1 VATARDVITASL
13 QELGV
18 LAAGEVATAAE
29 ANDGLTLLNRWLDSK
44 AAERLQIY
52 TVTRSTWT
60 IVSGL
65 GSYTVGTG
73 SATDRVSIA
82 RPVFVNKIQFVDTSM
97 DPDLEMP
104 LTLLTDST
112 YAAIGMK
119 TFTSKY
125 PQAAYYN
132 PTYPHARITFWPV
145 PTSDTLLGVIYHATA
160 VTQLPTLDTAIS
172 MPPGYELMLVKNLA
186 VQLAPSYERQ
196 VNSLLL
202 EQAREAVAIVKRANK
217 RLDDL
222 VIDRA
227 ALVQGNRWGF
237 YNIYSDS

>member
-1 VATARDVITASL
+1 VATARDIITASL

-29 ANDGLTLLNRWLDSK
+29 ANDGLALLNRWLDSK

-52 TVTRSTWT
+52 TVTRSLWAIIPNKHT
-60 IVSGL
+60 
-65 GSYTVGTG
+65 YTVGTG
-73 SATDRVSIA
+73 GNCNIA
-82 RPVFVNKIQFVDTSM
+82 RPMFVNEIQFVDTSM
-97 DPDLEMP
+97 DPDLELP
-104 LTLLTDST
+104 LTPLTDAT
-112 YAAIGMK
+112 YAAINMK
-119 TFTSKY
+119 DFGSTY

-132 PTYPHARITFWPV
+132 PTYPLASITLWPV
-145 PTSDTLLGVIYHATA
+145 PLSSTLQGVIYSATA

-186 VQLAPSYERQ
+186 VQMAPSYERQ

-202 EQAREAVAIVKRANK
+202 EQAREAVAIVKRSNK

>member
-1 VATARDVITASL
+1 VATARDIITASL

-52 TVTRSTWT
+52 TITRSTWA
-60 IVSGL
+60 IVSGT

-73 SATDRVSIA
+73 GAVNIA
-82 RPVFVNKIQFVDTSM
+82 RPVFVNEIQFVDTSM
-97 DPDLEMP
+97 DPDLELP
-104 LTLLTDST
+104 LTPLTDST
-112 YAAIGMK
+112 YAAIPMK

-132 PTYPHARITFWPV
+132 PTYPLAMITFWPV
-145 PTSDTLLGVIYHATA
+145 PTSTTLLGAIYSATA

-186 VQLAPSYERQ
+186 VQMAPSYERQ
-196 VNSLLL
+196 VNSILL
-202 EQAREAVAIVKRANK
+202 EQAREAIAIVKRSNK

-222 VIDRA
+222 VVDRV

>member
-1 VATARDVITASL
+1 VATARDIITASL

-29 ANDGLTLLNRWLDSK
+29 ANDGLALLNRWLDSK

-52 TVTRSTWT
+52 MVTRSTWA
-60 IVSGL
+60 IVSGT

-73 SATDRVSIA
+73 GSVNIA
-82 RPVFVNKIQFVDTSM
+82 RPVFINEIQFVDTSM
-97 DPDLEMP
+97 DPDLELP
-104 LTLLTDST
+104 LTPLTDAT

-132 PTYPHARITFWPV
+132 PTYPLAMITFWPV
-145 PTSDTLLGVIYHATA
+145 PTSTTLLGAIYSATA

-196 VNSLLL
+196 VNSILL
-202 EQAREAVAIVKRANK
+202 EQAREAIAIVKRSNK